1 MTGKDTEK
9 RAWGEARYS
18 FSAIREDVCRR
29 KALGE
34 PLSRIYRDIRPP
46 MEYRTFCRHAA
57 RFEAGIDPSLERAQN
72 PALPE
77 SDSKRDHAAQK
88 VIHSDSV
95 AVDEPDP
102 VSAAIMAKA
111 APGTFERLNRQP
123 AYNPR
128 ENTIEELFGVDEVG
142 KSVSGS

>member
-1 MTGKDTEK
+1 MTGKDTKK

-57 RFEAGIDPSLERAQN
+57 RFETRIDPSPDQAQS

-77 SDSKRDHAAQK
+77 SDSTRDHAAQK
-88 VIHSDSV
+88 VIHSDS
-95 AVDEPDP
+95 AATNEPDP

-111 APGTFERLNRQP
+111 APGTFDRLNRQA

-128 ENTIEELFGVDEVG
+128 ENTIEELFGVNEVG